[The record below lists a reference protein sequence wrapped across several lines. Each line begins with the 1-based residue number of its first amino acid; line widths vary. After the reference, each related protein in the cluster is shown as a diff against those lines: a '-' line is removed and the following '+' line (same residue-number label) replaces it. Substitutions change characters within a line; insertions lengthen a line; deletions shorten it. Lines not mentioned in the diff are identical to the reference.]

1 MKGLGLHDLAWAWI
15 LNIISLQHLTYL
27 PSWIIENHF
36 AVIKSRVQ
44 PQYFSK
50 DGNHLN
56 TSYLRVQ
63 TSYLFSNKTVR
74 LSSLSSAVFTV
85 KLSFIQSGN
94 NFNEVVAKIPE
105 VAVGMFTIISYKF
118 TSSKDLLTLLA
129 WEARSPLPSR
139 NTSDFENLRL
149 EFEDPIPQGHNNFKT
164 RQDLR
169 RVSIKHY
176 LILYHTG
183 TFRFQLLLWKSANIL
198 TIQVDPSKEQLLWI
212 FKSLWHETLTWYPIV
227 PDYFTKLTDK
237 KTTPYTAVPG
247 LSNCVVQDGGSGR
260 KWQQIFLLVVY
271 LFDIKCCD
279 I

>member
-1 MKGLGLHDLAWAWI
+1 M
-15 LNIISLQHLTYL
+15 
-27 PSWIIENHF
+27 
-36 AVIKSRVQ
+36 IKSRVQ
-44 PQYFSK
+44 PLYFSK
-50 DGNHLN
+50 HGNHLN

-169 RVSIKHY
+169 HVSIKHY

-183 TFRFQLLLWKSANIL
+183 TFAISITSLKVGKHSYNTSWSFKRTDIMNF
-198 TIQVDPSKEQLLWI
+198 WI
-212 FKSLWHETLTWYPIV
+212 PLSRNSHMVSDCSRLFYEIDRQKNDSLYSSSRPL
-227 PDYFTKLTDK
+227 KLR
-237 KTTPYTAVPG
+237 
-247 LSNCVVQDGGSGR
+247 SSRWR
-260 KWQQIFLLVVY
+260 KWS
-271 LFDIKCCD
+271 
-279 I
+279 